1 MKICFVSDLH
11 QDIGHQPL
19 IKWPEA
25 DVLVVAGD
33 TANSLGEVVKF
44 FQKLQRKSPYPHV
57 LTVDGNHEHYSN
69 APTERTVEETRSRLV
84 ELLPPSVTFLP
95 AHDSVKIG
103 DLHFVGRNGWYSF
116 DYAGDPIANRAIWRE
131 EMNDCKWIGFDKLL
145 QPPPWELA
153 EQDAMIVTAEIA
165 SIIAREPDA
174 KIIVITHTAPH
185 RDLINSDPRFLRTNA
200 FYVNTWMQRVLED
213 FGSNIVLW
221 QYGHTHFRTEKMING
236 VYCIANP
243 RGYPSE
249 NPSWEPI
256 VIDL

>member
-1 MKICFVSDLH
+1 MKICLASDLH
-11 QDIGHQPL
+11 QDIGQQPL

-44 FQKLQRKSPYPHV
+44 FDKLQRKSSYQHI
-57 LTVDGNHEHYSN
+57 LTVDGNHENYSN
-69 APTERTVEETRSRLV
+69 APTGRTVADTRQRLL
-84 ELLPPSVTFLP
+84 ELLPEGVTFLP
-95 AHDSVKIG
+95 AHAFVKIG

-153 EQDAMIVTAEIA
+153 EQDARDIHD
-165 SIIAREPDA
+165 IIAGIVAEDGKA
-174 KIIVITHTAPH
+174 KIVVVTHTAPH
-185 RDLINSDPRFLRTNA
+185 RDLVNSDPRFLRTNA
-200 FYVNTWMQRVLED
+200 FYVNTRMQQVLED
-213 FGSNIVLW
+213 FGSNIILW

-249 NPSWEPI
+249 NPSWEPV